1 MATPAQLAA
10 LKKARA
16 ARKKKTVKKA
26 NKKNGTRAAPKAKQT
41 ASYVVKVVTTTGKIG
56 YYAGVSR
63 GTLSFDDSISK
74 ACSGSKHVIDNFT
87 AMIFMIKPSGIRSV
101 ETVKK

>member
-1 MATPAQLAA
+1 MASPAQLAA

-16 ARKKKTVKKA
+16 ARKKKTVKKV
-26 NKKNGTRAAPKAKQT
+26 NKKVGTRAAPKTRPT
-41 ASYVVKVVTTTGKIG
+41 AQYVLKVISTAGKTG

-63 GTLSFDDSISK
+63 GTLSFDDDIKKAYTGSK
-74 ACSGSKHVIDNFT
+74 AVIDNFL
-87 AMIFMIKPSGIRSV
+87 AMVFMIKPRGIKSI